1 MVGYPNENMD
11 ARVVHEGSWLYPGG
25 AERTAREIARAL
37 DAPVTVGHSADPSFW
52 PDDTEFPFQGLNDGL
67 RARLPRGVKELY
79 LGLAFGTCSLEE
91 PVVVTSGTTAK
102 WWTPRADQVHIHYC
116 HSPPT
121 KVFVDPADRVRDAA
135 HKTAAGMVD
144 RFYADMCDRIV
155 ANSEF
160 TARRVETYYG
170 RSDPPVVHP
179 PVAVGEFYHAAA
191 DPDRYFVMIG
201 RLDRMKR
208 AAIVA
213 RAFRHLDERLV
224 LVGDGPLRSECT
236 SVPGVEVRAHL
247 TDAELADLLARATGG
262 IAFAER
268 EHCGLTPKEFQAAGK
283 PVVVPDEPNLA
294 NHVEDGVTGVVVDP
308 TEDGVVEGVRRVVG
322 GEWDAERIRAAA
334 ETWSVDRFHEEVV
347 EVVADRRASAR
358 RATA

>member
-1 MVGYPNENMD
+1 MNV
-11 ARVVHEGSWLYPGG
+11 RVVHEGSWLYPGG

-37 DAPVTVGHSADPSFW
+37 DAPVTVGHTADPSFW
-52 PDDTEFPFQGLNDGL
+52 ADEDADVPFQGLNDGL
-67 RARLPRGVKELY
+67 RARLPRGLKELY
-79 LGLAFGTCSLEE
+79 LGMAFRTCSFEE
-91 PVVVTSGTTAK
+91 TVVVTSGTTAK
-102 WWTPRADQVHIHYC
+102 WWTPRADQVHVHYC

-121 KVFVDPADRVRDAA
+121 KVFVEPADGVRDAVVR
-135 HKTAAGMVD
+135 TATGMVD

-179 PVAVGEFYHAAA
+179 PVAVEGFYHEVA

-208 AAIVA
+208 ATTVA

-224 LVGDGPLRSECT
+224 LVGDGPLRAECA
-236 SVPGVEVRAHL
+236 SVPGVEVRSGL
-247 TDAELADLLARATGG
+247 SDADLGDLVARSTGG

-283 PVVVPDEPNLA
+283 PVVVPDEPNLR

-308 TEDGVVEGVRRVVG
+308 TEDGVVDGVRRVVG
-322 GEWDAERIRAAA
+322 GEWEPGRIRAAA
-334 ETWSVDRFHEEVV
+334 EGWSVDRFHDEVR
-347 EVVADRRASAR
+347 ELVADRRADTR